1 MSVQGV
7 WFGIGPRLG
16 ILRDFLI
23 AFIPVTVQSATSLS
37 TLGPGLTGNHTENAT
52 QDQHCRE
59 VFAREQ
65 KALQVTGPVAVAEVE
80 EETAAL
86 HRGLRRR
93 SASSDARRASGSDR
107 EPQRCTA
114 ASMISWASSGSSTPS
129 WRAEAA
135 AAATRSR

>member
-1 MSVQGV
+1 VSVQGV

-59 VFAREQ
+59 VFARGQ
-65 KALQVTGPVAVAEVE
+65 KALQVTGPVAEVE

-93 SASSDARRASGSDR
+93 
-107 EPQRCTA
+107 
-114 ASMISWASSGSSTPS
+114 
-129 WRAEAA
+129 
-135 AAATRSR
+135 